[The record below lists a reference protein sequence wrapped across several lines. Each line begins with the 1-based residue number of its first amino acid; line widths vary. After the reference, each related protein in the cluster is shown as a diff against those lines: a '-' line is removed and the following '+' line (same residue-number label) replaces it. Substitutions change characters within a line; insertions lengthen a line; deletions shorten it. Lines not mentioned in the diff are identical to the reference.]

1 MNFYSDKQ
9 NYFSGSGLTRFLKI
23 RPTGKSVGQA
33 PEKPAKS
40 FLFSSHFDPIR
51 RHSAGRK
58 FAGRQLR
65 SMLECRSSMQR
76 LQEDRMRRREV
87 LYLVGAALFSVATA
101 ARAQQKAGSIQQ
113 IVFLSALSPKT
124 IYREQLEQF
133 RAGLIENGL
142 IDGQNVSIEYLWGDG
157 NEDIIRAHARALA
170 QRKTDVIVTAG
181 PQMVRALRDAGVQSP
196 VVFAI
201 LSDPIG
207 DGIVASLANPGG
219 NVTGLSMAG
228 TDLESKRMEI
238 IKEAV
243 PGLSKVLLLHNP
255 TMGPTALD
263 EAKLAAK
270 SIGIEAVL
278 ADTNDLD
285 KIKDLFLQA
294 QGEGIKGAAV
304 MASPF
309 FNFNRKRLTEFAA
322 SSRLPS
328 IWESTAYVQDGGLLA
343 YGPSFPDMY
352 RRSAGYVAK
361 ILKGAKPAD
370 LPVEQPTR
378 FELAINLRTAKD
390 LGLAIPPT
398 LLSRADRVV
407 E

>member
-1 MNFYSDKQ
+1 V
-9 NYFSGSGLTRFLKI
+9 LK
-23 RPTGKSVGQA
+23 
-33 PEKPAKS
+33 
-40 FLFSSHFDPIR
+40 LF
-51 RHSAGRK
+51 
-58 FAGRQLR
+58 
-65 SMLECRSSMQR
+65 
-76 LQEDRMRRREV
+76 
-87 LYLVGAALFSVATA
+87 GAALFPAANV
-101 ARAQQKAGSIQQ
+101 ARAQQRTGSLPQ

-133 RAGLIENGL
+133 SAGLIENGL

-157 NEDIIRAHARALA
+157 NEDLIRSHARALA
-170 QRKTDVIVTAG
+170 QRNTDVILTAG
-181 PQMVRALRDAGVQSP
+181 PQMVRALRDAGVRSP
-196 VVFAI
+196 IVFAI

-207 DGIVASLANPGG
+207 DGIVASLAHPGG

-238 IKEAV
+238 LKEAV
-243 PGLSKVLLLHNP
+243 PGLTKVLLLHDP

-263 EAKLAAK
+263 ESKRAAT
-270 SIGIEAVL
+270 SIGIEAEL

-285 KIKDLFLQA
+285 KIKDLFLNA
-294 QGEGIKGAAV
+294 AGRGIKGAAV

-322 SSRLPS
+322 NSRLPS
-328 IWESTAYVQDGGLLA
+328 VWESTAYVQDGGLLA

-352 RRSAGYVAK
+352 RRSAAYVAK

-378 FELAINLRTAKD
+378 FELAINLKTAKD
-390 LGLAIPPT
+390 LGLAVPAT
-398 LLSRADRVV
+398 LLSRADEVV